1 MITYV
6 VISYHDTLHSLQ
18 NSLRDGQLPFR
29 LAVQLTVCNPE
40 KNGDNVNHGESTEG
54 WRSNRQT
61 VSHQTDP
68 SWGGWI
74 REILRKLQNLLS
86 VQLPEK

>member
-18 NSLRDGQLPFR
+18 NSFRDGQLPFR

-40 KNGDNVNHGESTEG
+40 KYGDNVNHSQSNVG
-54 WRSNRQT
+54 WRRDRQT
-61 VSHQTDP
+61 VSHQTEQ
-68 SWGGWI
+68 SWGGCGGGG
-74 REILRKLQNLLS
+74 KF
-86 VQLPEK
+86 